1 MDHKVKCLSLQVPAD
16 GDQLNIEIKH
26 TFISIRME
34 IWIDLQTEKLWIK
47 VILFLQNAQI
57 DQRIQKKSRSE
68 EFHFGGLSRLLHVN
82 RAREP
87 HVNLDSFTVN
97 ATH

>member
-47 VILFLQNAQI
+47 VILFFAECAN
-57 DQRIQKKSRSE
+57 
-68 EFHFGGLSRLLHVN
+68 
-82 RAREP
+82 
-87 HVNLDSFTVN
+87 
-97 ATH
+97 